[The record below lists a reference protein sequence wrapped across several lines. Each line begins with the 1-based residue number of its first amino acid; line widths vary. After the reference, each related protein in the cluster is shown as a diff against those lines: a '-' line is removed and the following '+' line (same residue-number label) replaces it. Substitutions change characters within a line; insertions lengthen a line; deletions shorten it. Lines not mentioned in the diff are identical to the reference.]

1 MIDSQYQSYAFISSL
16 LKIQLTSAAKWNLH
30 QTEITVVLYLIARNK
45 NNIRNDILWYCNISS
60 KVFLAKPLTRTIRK
74 QIRIIIFYSNGQ
86 QFAIVLPIFSLR
98 RTKNKVLIVRDKTI
112 QKLVSCEIQIQK
124 LEIHE
129 DFHTG
134 TRFSPSLQQQKIQK
148 LVSHYL

>member
-1 MIDSQYQSYAFISSL
+1 MILQHIVEGVSSQTTDQNNSEADSHNYYYYFLFERPTTVRYRLTHFFID
-16 LKIQLTSAAKWNLH
+16 
-30 QTEITVVLYLIARNK
+30 V
-45 NNIRNDILWYCNISS
+45 
-60 KVFLAKPLTRTIRK
+60 
-74 QIRIIIFYSNGQ
+74 
-86 QFAIVLPIFSLR
+86 R

-112 QKLVSCEIQIQK
+112 QKLVSCDIQIQK